1 MINIYVP
8 VTAHTQL
15 SVPSSVTNLLKTLK
29 RKCNLQTL
37 KSKNVRNHCVDA
49 FCFVSVTIYRVL
61 CWVWCKECD
70 CDGICLHTPGLPD
83 HNLRWLSLITSIL
96 SVKHLNTI
104 NTLTGLVF
112 FLHHLYISTYFNS
125 VTLKERSPRSNIKS
139 RLSGKKLIMCV
150 WWLEECQ
157 GICRQCRPSDHQGL
171 CQSGSDSRSIQARSP

>member
-37 KSKNVRNHCVDA
+37 KSKNVRNHCVHA

-112 FLHHLYISTYFNS
+112 FPHLYIFFSLLFQFCHI
-125 VTLKERSPRSNIKS
+125 LKERSLPDPIESPGSAERS
-139 RLSGKKLIMCV
+139 
-150 WWLEECQ
+150 
-157 GICRQCRPSDHQGL
+157 
-171 CQSGSDSRSIQARSP
+171 